1 MTALIGALED
11 KTDAEIAVVTIAS
24 IEPYA
29 TINEYAIELASQW
42 GIGKK
47 GDDTGILFLL
57 AMKERQVRID
67 VGYGFNS
74 KAERLKW
81 LSVFNSHRNNWA
93 HAGTKEKG
101 LNREEVNFLQV
112 VYDHLL

>member
-1 MTALIGALED
+1 M
-11 KTDAEIAVVTIAS
+11 
-24 IEPYA
+24 
-29 TINEYAIELASQW
+29 
-42 GIGKK
+42 
-47 GDDTGILFLL
+47 
-57 AMKERQVRID
+57 D

-112 VYDHLL
+112 VYDHLLG